1 MASTTFP
8 TSCTTTIFPSKNSSS
23 LPHFLH
29 KPIKTP
35 LVFNVN
41 TKPPTKLP
49 PCRASDSSDQNPGPQ
64 TPTPRVD
71 RRNVLLGLG
80 GLYGAYNYTTY
91 NNNSN
96 AVASPV
102 PPPDVSKCGPATIT
116 NTTDKVP
123 YSCCPPPFSGDAV
136 DYELPSFS
144 RLNVRPAAHAVQE
157 EQLEK
162 YKTAV
167 RRMRELPDDDPR
179 SFYQQANVHC
189 AYCNGAYKLA
199 GGGGQDYQIHFSWLF
214 FPFHRW
220 YLYFHERILQS
231 LIGDPTFT
239 IPYWNWDNPQGM
251 FLPEIFDE
259 TGSPLYDEVRNQGH
273 RRNGFLLDLAY
284 SAGEVVLDASESQ
297 ILRNNLAVMYRQM
310 VTNAPCPSL
319 FFGNALRGEGY
330 DTSSGGGTI
339 ESVPHNTIHRWVGDP
354 RTAHNEDMG
363 NFYSA
368 ALDPIFYSHHWN
380 VDRMW
385 ALWKTLGGRR
395 DITDSDWLQSE
406 FVFYDENKTL
416 VKVKVQD
423 CLEHERLGYTFQ
435 TMPAPWRD
443 FRPTTRKRA
452 RANQSSSRVLIPLAS
467 KVLPVALDRTITF
480 KVRRPRAGRSMTEKE
495 EQEEVL
501 GLGLTYDETKSIRF
515 DLFINEDNGLKAFE
529 LDQAEYLGSFANLAH
544 IHERSGRDSDDN
556 KPKTTTFNL
565 AITEVLEDL
574 ELEFDGSITVTLVP
588 KLNGDDFITV
598 TSAVVSLVA
607 C

>member
-1 MASTTFP
+1 M
-8 TSCTTTIFPSKNSSS
+8 
-23 LPHFLH
+23 
-29 KPIKTP
+29 
-35 LVFNVN
+35 
-41 TKPPTKLP
+41 
-49 PCRASDSSDQNPGPQ
+49 
-64 TPTPRVD
+64 VD

-80 GLYGAYNYTTY
+80 GLYGAYYTNY
-91 NNNSN
+91 NNNN
-96 AVASPV
+96 AGASPV
-102 PPPDVSKCGPATIT
+102 PPPDISKCGPATIT
-116 NTTDKVP
+116 STTDKVP
-123 YSCCPPPFSGDAV
+123 YSCCPSLFSGDAA

-162 YKTAV
+162 YKAAV
-167 RRMRELPDDDPR
+167 RRMRDLPDDDPR

-199 GGGGQDYQIHFSWLF
+199 GGGQDYQIHFSWLF

-259 TGSPLYDEVRNQGH
+259 RGSPLYDEVRNQGH
-273 RRNGFLLDLAY
+273 RNDFLLDLAY
-284 SAGEVVLDASESQ
+284 SAGEVLDASESQ
-297 ILRNNLAVMYRQM
+297 ILRNNLALMYRQM
-310 VTNAPCPSL
+310 VTNAPCPLL

-354 RTAHNEDMG
+354 RTTHNEDMG

-385 ALWKTLGGRR
+385 ALWKTLGGKRR
-395 DITDSDWLQSE
+395 DITDPDWLQSE

-423 CLEHERLGYTFQ
+423 CLEHEKLGYTFE
-435 TMPAPWRD
+435 TMPMPWRN
-443 FRPTTRKRA
+443 FRPTWRKKA
-452 RANQSSSRVLIPLAS
+452 RANPSNSRVLIPPAS

-480 KVRRPRAGRSMTEKE
+480 RVRRPRVRRSTTEKE
-495 EQEEVL
+495 EQEELL

-515 DLFINEDNGLKAFE
+515 DLFINEDNDLKAFE
-529 LDQAEYLGSFANLAH
+529 LDRAEYLGSFANLAH
-544 IHERSGRDSDDN
+544 IHEGSGRDRADNDDK

-588 KLNGDDFITV
+588 KLNGEFITV